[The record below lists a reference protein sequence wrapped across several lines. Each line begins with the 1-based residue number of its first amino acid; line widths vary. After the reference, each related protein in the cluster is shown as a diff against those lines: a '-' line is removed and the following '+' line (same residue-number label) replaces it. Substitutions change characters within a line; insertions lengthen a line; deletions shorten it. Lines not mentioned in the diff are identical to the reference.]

1 MLVWYNLCWMDRIL
15 QNSNDK
21 PVVIISNKKLI
32 RLNNSM
38 HQIFFLVID
47 ICKKILTG
55 SFTLYFSFSP
65 LSRWSFYCF
74 LPLLTQN
81 TFFIFF
87 LFEFREFPGNNL
99 KMFMFQ
105 FLDPNIAWNVFYFIS
120 FITNKILGMDYNRSL
135 NLLHKYINFYYF
147 STPECFC
154 YDACLSL
161 LCFITRALQSK

>member
-55 SFTLYFSFSP
+55 SFTLYFSFP
-65 LSRWSFYCF
+65 LYLVDLSTVSSLCWHKIHFLYSFCLNF
-74 LPLLTQN
+74 
-81 TFFIFF
+81 
-87 LFEFREFPGNNL
+87 EFPGNNL
-99 KMFMFQ
+99 KMFMLQ

-135 NLLHKYINFYYF
+135 NLLHEYINFYYF

>member
-1 MLVWYNLCWMDRIL
+1 MEFGQARKICKFDIIYVEWIEFCKIHLIKSWLDWTILCIEY
-15 QNSNDK
+15 
-21 PVVIISNKKLI
+21 
-32 RLNNSM
+32 
-38 HQIFFLVID
+38 FFVID

-55 SFTLYFSFSP
+55 SFTPYFSFSP

-99 KMFMFQ
+99 KMFMLQ

-135 NLLHKYINFYYF
+135 NLLHEYINFYYF